1 VGTESPAI
9 GGSPHVGTQADPRFG
24 TPTFPGSG
32 NAGSGSWIDHSTATY
47 SRCGIG
53 QIGPTTLFSDH
64 AVASLDPITFDPA
77 TATNLAVTATFQV
90 EQVTGVENSVF
101 VVTVDDQE
109 HGDGAYL
116 TLGDYRDDGFPG
128 QMLFDTIITLTYD
141 YQEQVLVPVY
151 GGNMPAFLAGLRAFA
166 ATFTTP
172 RFVGFEPAQFVGD
185 DGDVF
190 YSRLY
195 ELSITWTYGGEPV
208 TTRIPVTRQYPRDD
222 GLGIRASGRVYPPP
236 RGTRVI
242 GGQQ

>member
-101 VVTVDDQE
+101 VVTV
-109 HGDGAYL
+109 
-116 TLGDYRDDGFPG
+116 
-128 QMLFDTIITLTYD
+128 DTIITLTYD